1 MSIIL
6 NKLAYLYYLDIN
18 CALNKFYLKEDLKC
32 IT

>member
-6 NKLAYLYYLDIN
+6 NKLAYLYYLDFY